1 MRSSRPPKLL
11 FLLLLLIATALLWRL
26 HPAMLPQASNQ
37 AGQEQA
43 EATPTSAPATPAM
56 TSVETSE
63 ALTAAAA
70 TSLPT
75 TQSVDDRPPTA
86 RLDSLVLRTRD
97 DSGLEKMRQAAAQ
110 LGLREAGAITPL
122 RLLLLQGDRDRL
134 AALATTFPSEVL
146 EYDVPVFLPEP
157 KRSSTASGT
166 LGQPF
171 GAEFLDWLGV
181 NQDNPE
187 RGDGVTVA
195 LLDTAVAATGSLSSA
210 NLRTLDLFALAQ
222 EGDYAGHGQAVAS
235 LLAGQSELV
244 QGVAPGVNLLVIPV
258 LDGHGIGSAFQ
269 VAEAIIAAV
278 DAGAELISMS
288 LGAYD
293 SSMALRSAVEY
304 AHNAG
309 TVIVA
314 AAGNDGYDQLLYPA
328 AYPSVIAVSAVSADA
343 AWADFSNH
351 GPGVDIAAP
360 GVGLY
365 ADWPGGY
372 WVEFTG
378 TSAAVPSVTGV
389 IANLLAANPEMSA
402 VDAADL
408 VLACADDAGAP
419 GPDDFYGAGI
429 LNAARVDQANTPGIY
444 DAAIAAHFL
453 NLEKGFDDFHPIDVT
468 VQNRGT
474 ETLPT
479 VILTLTLDGQTTTH
493 QFADV
498 APGAVVTATV
508 TVDARQLAD
517 GKTMTLTSS
526 VETPGVTD
534 TVPGNET
541 RTSVLYMK

>member
-1 MRSSRPPKLL
+1 MYSSRSSKLL
-11 FLLLLLIATALLWRL
+11 LLLLLLLIAAALLWRL
-26 HPAMLPQASNQ
+26 RPAESPQASNQ
-37 AGQEQA
+37 AVQEQA
-43 EATPTSAPATPAM
+43 EATSTPAM

-63 ALTAAAA
+63 APTAAATA
-70 TSLPT
+70 CFPT
-75 TQSVDDRPPTA
+75 AQSVDDHQAAA
-86 RLDSLVLRTRD
+86 RLDSLVLCAHD
-97 DSGLEKMRQAAAQ
+97 DNGLEAIRQAAAK
-110 LGLREAGAITPL
+110 LDLRVAGAIAPL
-122 RLLLLQGDRDRL
+122 RLLLLQGDRERL

-171 GAEFLDWLGV
+171 GAELLNWLGV
-181 NQDNPE
+181 NQNNPD

-195 LLDTAVAATGSLSSA
+195 LLDTAVDATGSLSNA
-210 NLRTLDLFALAQ
+210 NLRTLSLFTLAQ
-222 EGDYAGHGQAVAS
+222 KGDYAGHGQAVAS
-235 LLAGQSELV
+235 LLVGQSELV

-288 LGAYD
+288 LGTYD
-293 SSMALRSAVEY
+293 NSIALRSAVEY
-304 AHNAG
+304 AHEAG
-309 TVIVA
+309 TIIVA

-328 AYPSVIAVSAVSADA
+328 AYPTVIAVSAVSADA

-351 GPGVDIAAP
+351 GAGVDIAAP

-365 ADWPGGY
+365 ADWVGDT

-389 IANLLAANPEMSA
+389 IANLLANNPKMSA
-402 VDAADL
+402 ADAADL

-453 NLEKGFDDFHPIDVT
+453 NLEKSFDDFHPIDVT

-479 VILTLTLDGQTTTH
+479 VILTLTLDGHTTTH

-498 APGAVVTATV
+498 APGAIVTATV

-526 VETPGVTD
+526 VKTPGVTD

-541 RTSVLYMK
+541 RSSVLYMK

>member
-11 FLLLLLIATALLWRL
+11 LLLLLLIAAALLRRL
-26 HPAMLPQASNQ
+26 RSTESPQALRQ
-37 AGQEQA
+37 PGQEQA
-43 EATPTSAPATPAM
+43 KATPTPAPPAM
-56 TSVETSE
+56 TTVKTSE
-63 ALTAAAA
+63 ELTAAAA
-70 TSLPT
+70 TSLPAA
-75 TQSVDDRPPTA
+75 QSVDDRQPAA
-86 RLDSLVLRTRD
+86 RLDSLVLRVDD
-97 DSGLEKMRQAAAQ
+97 DSGLEAMRQAAAQ
-110 LGLREAGAITPL
+110 LGLRVAGAIPPL
-122 RLLLLQGDRDRL
+122 RLLMLQGDRERL
-134 AALATTFPSEVL
+134 AALATAFPSEVL

-157 KRSSTASGT
+157 KRSSTASGR

-171 GAEFLDWLGV
+171 GAELLDWLGV
-181 NQDNPE
+181 NQDNPD

-195 LLDTAVAATGSLSSA
+195 LLDTAVAAAGSLGNA
-210 NLRTLDLFALAQ
+210 NLRTLDLFTLPQ

-244 QGVAPGVNLLVIPV
+244 QGVAPGVKLLVIPV
-258 LDGHGIGSAFQ
+258 LDGEGTGSAFQ
-269 VAEAIIAAV
+269 VAEGIVAAV

-293 SSMALRSAVEY
+293 NSMALRSAVEY
-304 AHNAG
+304 AHQAG

-328 AYPSVIAVSAVSADA
+328 AYPTVIAVSAVSADA

-365 ADWPGGY
+365 AEWPDPGGD

-389 IANLLAANPEMSA
+389 IANLLANNPEMSA
-402 VDAADL
+402 ADAADL
-408 VLACADDAGAP
+408 VLDCADDAGAP
-419 GPDDFYGAGI
+419 GQDDFYGAGI

-453 NLEKGFDDFHPIDVT
+453 NLEKSFDDFHPIDVT

-479 VILTLTLDGQTTTH
+479 VVLTLTLDGHTTTH
-493 QFADV
+493 QFVNV
-498 APGAVVTATV
+498 APGAIVAATV

-517 GKTMTLTSS
+517 GKTITLTSS

-541 RTSVLYMK
+541 RSSVLYIK